1 MLTFTIITGLLF
13 ILGFILIRFYRWNGV
28 GIVFLSLI
36 SVVVLV
42 ISLLFI
48 FVSRYESS
56 LFIEKYNV
64 IKTSLEQNRKDLSDV
79 ERLEITKK
87 VAEYNE
93 KLAEYKYDYEHFFS
107 ICVKEEVAKLEYLK

>member
-1 MLTFTIITGLLF
+1 MLTFTIITGLLL
-13 ILGFILIRFYRWNGV
+13 ILGLILIRSANLNGL
-28 GIVFLSLI
+28 GILLTLI
-36 SVVVLV
+36 SGSVLI
-42 ISLLFI
+42 ISLLVI
-48 FVSRYESS
+48 FAARYENS

-64 IKTSLEQNRKDLSDV
+64 LKTSLEQNRKDLSDI

-93 KLAEYKYDYEHFFS
+93 QLAEYKYDYKHFFS